1 MKRFAT
7 MIPTNLVTHLPL
19 FLSRLFLESKNK
31 NQISGKLVVLYW
43 VISLFFVYSESRS
56 TSNGCRLQQTFIKE
70 FSYMLL
76 LSHEKKLYSLYE
88 LYKLVKFYE
97 MLQCIAST
105 KEFTIQQSLLFYLVV
120 SVALKSLIEIETDRD
135 I

>member
-7 MIPTNLVTHLPL
+7 MIPTNLVTYLPL

-43 VISLFFVYSESRS
+43 EISLFCVYSESRS
-56 TSNGCRLQQTFIKE
+56 TSNGCRLQQIFIKE

-76 LSHEKKLYSLYE
+76 LSHEKELYSLYE

-97 MLQCIAST
+97 MLQCITST
-105 KEFTIQQSLLFYLVV
+105 KEFTIQQSLLFHLVV
-120 SVALKSLIEIETDRD
+120 SVALNSLIEIETDRD